1 MPSLTKRFEI
11 KVTVIF
17 KKKLGTSMLKQNDDY
32 PGRPRAISSVNFFFF
47 VSCQIDVVNK
57 QLFLQLVEITLYEI
71 TLCQKQ
77 SFTI

>member
-11 KVTVIF
+11 MVTVIL
-17 KKKLGTSMLKQNDDY
+17 KKNLGTSMLKQNDDY
-32 PGRPRAISSVNFFFF
+32 SGRPRAICNVNVFFF